1 MAFVVPSAAV
11 GKDAGVL
18 RGSYS
23 AAVWVDDLGRGRRR
37 PALAHISRRPQRRAA
52 RPFTPLVSRAGEER
66 VNMKTGVSG
75 NDVLSGP
82 YEGRFG
88 EWYLTRADVDEVQAY
103 RRGMAVTAAAAAVA
117 AVALLA
123 DVAGSPASGVVW
135 DAAFWMGVVGLGR
148 ALQNIHIY
156 LAPIHRFLKA
166 LYVVGVGGSAA
177 VTLVL
182 NAQSVAGGHGLVSLA
197 EWLAQHPIGWLAGA
211 GWCFVALTGIFFK
224 EAFCFGRA
232 EALGLTI
239 LTPLLVGGHF
249 AGLWRTAG
257 EPAAATVAVVAAL
270 LFGVFAVHK
279 FEQAALD
286 DLGDKSVFEYLR
298 RSS

>member
-11 GKDAGVL
+11 GKRASVV
-18 RGSYS
+18 RGSRS

-37 PALAHISRRPQRRAA
+37 PALAHIPRRPRGRAA
-52 RPFTPLVSRAGEER
+52 RPLTPLVSRVGQER
-66 VNMKTGVSG
+66 ADTKKGVSG
-75 NDVLSGP
+75 DGVLSGP

-88 EWYLTRADVDEVQAY
+88 EWYLTRADVDEVRAY
-103 RRGMAVTAAAAAVA
+103 RQGMAVTAAAAAVA

-123 DVAGSPASGVVW
+123 EVAGSPVSGVVR
-135 DAAFWMGVVGLGR
+135 DAAYWLGVVGLGR

-156 LAPIHRFLKA
+156 LAPIHRLLKA
-166 LYVVGVGGSAA
+166 LYTVGVGGSAV

-197 EWLAQHPIGWLAGA
+197 EWLAQHPIGWVAGA

-232 EALGLTI
+232 EALGLTV

-249 AGLWRTAG
+249 VGLWRTAG

-279 FEQAALD
+279 FEQPVLD